1 LEARLSELHDLARK
15 HTCQITELI
24 TTQDSIAQ
32 SLQALS
38 SASASLEGLQ
48 QQKETLA
55 QQYHQQATALSKTRL
70 EKADLLSN
78 LVTEAMKFLFVVV
91 DPLMRR

>member
-32 SLQALS
+32 SLQAL
-38 SASASLEGLQ
+38 GF
-48 QQKETLA
+48 KI
-55 QQYHQQATALSKTRL
+55 TAHIGS
-70 EKADLLSN
+70 D
-78 LVTEAMKFLFVVV
+78 
-91 DPLMRR
+91 